1 MAVDDNNPVSHG
13 KIEHGTEYFIDRVCK
28 VLNYLQRKLQ
38 VSFAVKKKK
47 NKPRRKVN
55 DQIGKYAVIILST
68 RNMEKI

>member
-47 NKPRRKVN
+47 KQTQK
-55 DQIGKYAVIILST
+55 KS
-68 RNMEKI
+68 K